1 MGLGISPHSPGH
13 RRAVSQETISH
24 ESARL
29 TDTPKTPYQSH
40 DFLLGSP
47 GHVTHRLQSEYS
59 PYGPHPSSTPLRR
72 RRSWNVFHKGWTSS
86 QWIMYALL
94 VLGIVFAISHHI
106 FYARL
111 DGQPADDQLKMMRF
125 GTLLAYVA
133 KSSLVSAVI
142 FAYRQQIWATVKR
155 KNLKLRTIDNMFAGV
170 DDVTAIMS
178 WEFLK
183 KARVAMAL
191 AMIVWCVCLPARKG
205 DHVFR
210 ADQNAGCI
218 LSLSS

>member
-1 MGLGISPHSPGH
+1 
-13 RRAVSQETISH
+13 
-24 ESARL
+24 
-29 TDTPKTPYQSH
+29 
-40 DFLLGSP
+40 
-47 GHVTHRLQSEYS
+47 
-59 PYGPHPSSTPLRR
+59 
-72 RRSWNVFHKGWTSS
+72 
-86 QWIMYALL
+86 MYALL